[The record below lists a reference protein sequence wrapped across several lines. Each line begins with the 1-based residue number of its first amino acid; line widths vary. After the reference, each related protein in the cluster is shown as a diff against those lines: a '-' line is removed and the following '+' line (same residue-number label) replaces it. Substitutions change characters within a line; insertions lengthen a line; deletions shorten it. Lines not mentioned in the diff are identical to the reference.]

1 MIKKL
6 LELKQNLNKVAELQA
21 QYAEE
26 YRMNH
31 LLNEDTKFKFA
42 YLGLEVTRKCNLRC
56 AHCMRG
62 DAQHL
67 SMSTAGR
74 KKILDSSEEIR
85 TILFTGGE
93 PFLEPDIIEYVVD
106 QVIERNFE
114 CFCMGVVTN
123 GTIMNNNGI
132 RCVKAMNKFA
142 EWSNKKYGNL
152 GMALIE
158 ISNDHFHDTESS
170 NACLKFYEP
179 YIG

>member
-1 MIKKL
+1 MINLK
-6 LELKQNLNKVAELQA
+6 ELKQSLNRMTELQA
-21 QYAEE
+21 QRAEE
-26 YRMNH
+26 CRMNH
-31 LLNEDTKFKFA
+31 LLHEDTKFKFA
-42 YLGLEVTRKCNLRC
+42 YLSLEITRKCNLKC

-67 SMSTAGR
+67 SM
-74 KKILDSSEEIR
+74 KKEVIDKILDSAEEIR

-106 QVIERNFE
+106 QVIERDFE

-123 GTIMNNNGI
+123 GTIMNDNGI

-152 GMALIE
+152 GMA
-158 ISNDHFHDTESS
+158 
-170 NACLKFYEP
+170 
-179 YIG
+179 